1 MGVAKPT
8 SEYAAQMLAPDA
20 WPEADEDGYYE
31 RAQQYT
37 EVLRQV
43 TAVLEA
49 CQHEQSE
56 IFDGGFWSGG
66 AATAAKSELGTNIEE
81 LKKLQNGLATV
92 ITWHRYIA
100 DSIAWAKWDVSDIV
114 EAAQAQINALE
125 TDSTLAAPERTAA
138 INTVVSTAYA
148 ANLSVVTGTA
158 EQIVA
163 SKGWQPPH
171 NALQDLLDQKTP
183 PPVTLPDTPVRTPPV
198 EEERPR
204 PNPAQPA
211 PVGPPPAAPPMS
223 PPGMP
228 TGGGPQ
234 PPPGMPSPPGQP
246 PVPPAAAPG
255 GSGPAVPG
263 GPGGVPGAP
272 LGPATPLSPAASAE
286 PLGLGG
292 RGKGMTPASLM
303 SPSVAPRTED
313 AAAAAPAGAT
323 GMPAGPMGAS
333 GGGSRGGGA
342 AAAAGAGSSAPAGPK
357 SPGGTATTR
366 PAAASNR
373 ATRPTGPGAL
383 AADPASSTERIDS
396 PDSVVVTPIIPVSKA
411 RAERDAIAEAATAD
425 AARRQRGGSDPLR
438 LARRIAAAFN
448 ASGTPGAGDLGFFW
462 VTAVTTDGAIV
473 VANSYGLAYI
483 PDGVQLPEQVQMA
496 SADEAIPA
504 SERARW
510 ATYPVMAVQGWAE
523 HHDKKLRA
531 VIATEDQLSD
541 SDSGAAK
548 IVLKP
553 DDIPDSGDMIGRS
566 RLEVVDPEA
575 ADRLAAT
582 TDVRLVGMLPPAPA
596 DAKPSAER
604 QRAPEELV
612 DPEAAARLAASLA
625 EGKITLREMMAQM
638 PVPPQDANPSADER
652 PMLWFELMKP
662 LASRA
667 AGRRV
672 AHLRA
677 FHRYAEH
684 AQEVL
689 LNQAHTAADP
699 AAQRSAVADWLYWKH
714 LTELLTAA
722 LSDAS

>member
-1 MGVAKPT
+1 MGVAKPMG
-8 SEYAAQMLAPDA
+8 EYASQMLAPDA
-20 WPEADEDGYYE
+20 WPEANEDNYYD

-43 TAVLEA
+43 TAVMDA

-66 AATAAKSELGTNIEE
+66 AATAAKSELGTNIDE

-92 ITWHRYIA
+92 ITWHRYVA

-114 EAAQAQINALE
+114 EAAQTQINALE
-125 TDSTLAAPERTAA
+125 NDAGLDAAERTAA
-138 INTVVSTAYA
+138 INTVISTAYG
-148 ANLSVVTGTA
+148 ANLSVVTSTA
-158 EQIVA
+158 ERIVA
-163 SKGWQPPH
+163 SKTWKPPN

-183 PPVTLPDTPVRTPPV
+183 PPVGLPDTPVRTPPV

-204 PNPAQPA
+204 PSPAPPA
-211 PVGPPPAAPPMS
+211 PVSPPPAAPPLP

-228 TGGGPQ
+228 TGGGAQ
-234 PPPGMPSPPGQP
+234 PPSGMPTLPGQP
-246 PVPPAAAPG
+246 HVPPAAAPG

-263 GPGGVPGAP
+263 GPGGIPGAP
-272 LGPATPLSPAASAE
+272 LGPAAPLSPAASAE
-286 PLGLGG
+286 PLGSGG

-313 AAAAAPAGAT
+313 AAAAAPAGAA
-323 GMPAGPMGAS
+323 GMPAAPLGAS

-342 AAAAGAGSSAPAGPK
+342 GAGPGAGSSAPAGPR
-357 SPGGTATTR
+357 SQGGSAATR
-366 PAAASNR
+366 PAAAGNR
-373 ATRPTGPGAL
+373 AAPRPSAS
-383 AADPASSTERIDS
+383 AADPTSSTERVDS
-396 PDSVVVTPIIPVSKA
+396 ADSVVVTPIIPVSKA

-425 AARRQRGGSDPLR
+425 AARRQSGGTDPLR
-438 LARRIAAAFN
+438 LARRIAAALN
-448 ASGTPGAGDLGFFW
+448 APGSPGAGDLGFFW

-496 SADEAIPA
+496 TADGSIAA
-504 SERARW
+504 AERAGW
-510 ATYPVMAVQGWAE
+510 ATYPVMAVQGWAD

-531 VIATEDQLSD
+531 VIATEEQLAD

-582 TDVRLVGMLPPAPA
+582 TDVRLVSMLPPAPA
-596 DAKPSAER
+596 DTKPSADQ
-604 QRAPEELV
+604 QRAPDELV
-612 DPEAAARLAASLA
+612 DPETAARLAASLA
-625 EGKITLREMMAQM
+625 EGKISLQEMLAEM
-638 PVPPQDANPSADER
+638 PVPPQDDSPSADER

-662 LASRA
+662 LASRSP
-667 AGRRV
+667 GRRV

-684 AQEVL
+684 AQEVIL
-689 LNQAHTAADP
+689 HQAHTAADP
-699 AAQRSAVADWLYWKH
+699 AAQRAAVADWLYWKH
-714 LTELLTAA
+714 LDGLLAAA